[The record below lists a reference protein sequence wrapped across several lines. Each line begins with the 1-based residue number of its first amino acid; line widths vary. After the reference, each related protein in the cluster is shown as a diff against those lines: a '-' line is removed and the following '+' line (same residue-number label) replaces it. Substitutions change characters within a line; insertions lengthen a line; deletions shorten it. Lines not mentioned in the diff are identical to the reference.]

1 MKHLKLRNLLMALV
15 AVMALSSCHKDKN
28 DATPT
33 LGPGVYV
40 LNQGGLNNNNGSL
53 SFYSY
58 TTKTASSDIYASAN
72 GAGLGDTPNDLKV
85 YGSKLYIVVNVSNVL
100 DVVDPKTGKLIK
112 QISFGKKLPRSI
124 AFYKNNA
131 FVTSY
136 DGTVSVI
143 DTATFVTTKSITV
156 GLNPEQLVVSNG
168 KLYVANSG
176 GLSPTL
182 DKTVSV
188 IDLNT
193 LAVTKTINVIT
204 NPVEIA
210 ADSFGHVYVV
220 SNGDFNTILSGITV
234 IDNTT
239 DAVISQTTTD
249 VAYGSPFI
257 VNNNSAYY
265 ITSSNKI
272 VVYDVQKQTISSQSF
287 VTDATTFK
295 APYGIG
301 VSAVSG
307 EVFISDAIDYKSNG
321 TVTAFDKTGKK
332 EYSFNAGINPA
343 NIVFMN

>member
-1 MKHLKLRNLLMALV
+1 MAIV
-15 AVMALSSCHKDKN
+15 TVITLSSCHKDKN

-40 LNQGGLNNNNGSL
+40 LNQGGLNSNNGSL

-58 TTKTASSDIYASAN
+58 TTKSATSDIYSSINA
-72 GAGLGDTPNDLKV
+72 AGLGDTPNDLKV
-85 YGSKLYIVVNVSNVL
+85 YGSKMYIVVNVSNTV
-100 DVVDPKTGKLIK
+100 DVVNPKTGKLIK

-143 DTATFVTTKSITV
+143 DTATYVTTKSITV

-193 LAVTKTINVIT
+193 LAVIKTINVIT

-220 SNGDFNTILSGITV
+220 SNGDFNTILPGITV
-234 IDNTT
+234 IDNTSDT
-239 DAVISQTTTD
+239 VISQTATD

-257 VNNNSAYY
+257 INNSSAYY
-265 ITSSNKI
+265 ITGSNAI
-272 VVYDVQKQTISSQSF
+272 VVYDVQKQAISSSNF
-287 VTDATTFK
+287 ITDGTALK

-301 VSAVSG
+301 VNASSG
-307 EVFISDAIDYKSNG
+307 EVFITDAVDYKSNG

-332 EYSFNAGINPA
+332 EYAFNAGINPA